1 MKNKFIFG
9 FTLFLFVMFVSIPDV
24 YGMQVFIKDITG
36 KNITLEVESS
46 DTIEAVK
53 SKIKDKKGI
62 DVEYQKLIFGGKE
75 LEDGRTLADYEVQKD
90 STIHLILVTKYS
102 KLTVVSK
109 YAKVEIDGKVI
120 KELDIKQ
127 NTSYVLSILPDEGY
141 MISDVSVT
149 DGVISKNSDGSFTLD
164 KVKVDNVSLIVD
176 TVPVGI
182 KSIEKTKSEGLID
195 TYEINFTDGRKYTFE
210 IKNGKDGRN
219 GTNGKNGK
227 DGLNGFDGKD
237 GVTPQLRINS
247 SNNEWEVS
255 YDNGSNWKSLG
266 VVAKGETGDNGIDGK
281 DGKVEYSLKEYLI
294 IGIIG
299 VMALIGNVG
308 WIIALKR

>member
-1 MKNKFIFG
+1 MKNKFMFS
-9 FTLFLFVMFVSIPDV
+9 FTLFLVVMFIYIPDV

-36 KNITLEVESS
+36 KNIILEVESS

-62 DVEYQKLIFGGKE
+62 DVEYQKLVFSGKE
-75 LEDGRTLADYEVQKD
+75 LKDGRTLADYEVQKD
-90 STIHLILVTKYS
+90 STIYLFLVTKYS

-109 YAKVEIDGKVI
+109 YVKVEIDGKLI
-120 KELDIKQ
+120 KEMDIKQ

-149 DGVISKNSDGSFTLD
+149 DGVISKNSDGSYTLD

-182 KSIEKTKSEGLID
+182 KNIEKIKTEGLID
-195 TYEINFTDGRKYTFE
+195 TYEITFTDGRKYTFD
-210 IKNGKDGRN
+210 IKNGKDGSN

-255 YDNGSNWKSLG
+255 YDNGSTWKSLG
-266 VVAKGETGDNGIDGK
+266 VVAKGDDGNNGIDGK
-281 DGKVEYSLKEYLI
+281 DAKVEYGLKEYLI
-294 IGIIG
+294 IGTIG
-299 VMALIGNVG
+299 VMALVGNVG